1 MFVFICSL
9 NFVLIYSVLFTPLST
24 ANPLP
29 NHFFAIFCEIS
40 DKIGACHDK
49 ECDKMAESDR
59 IKDSLKVVTAHFFM
73 VARGVKG
80 DRGYKEF
87 KDKFENGSFFSKK
100 SEMIEGIL
108 CQTKSGVRSILHDY

>member
-1 MFVFICSL
+1 MFICSL

-40 DKIGACHDK
+40 AKIGACHDK

-59 IKDSLKVVTAHFFM
+59 IKDTLKVVTTHFSGSLEALRALEALRELM
-73 VARGVKG
+73 VV
-80 DRGYKEF
+80 
-87 KDKFENGSFFSKK
+87 
-100 SEMIEGIL
+100 
-108 CQTKSGVRSILHDY
+108 